1 MRYATYMN
9 TKQKHLILIT
19 LDAPDE
25 NYRLCKDGNF
35 RDFSYF
41 GTLRQS
47 FKTYDSIKRALNV
60 SKKIPNSRVVA
71 IPTPAEPN
79 TMYMEASGLI
89 IETYPSPEKEGY
101 VCHKHHKISEYFV
114 NPETEEIEK

>member
-1 MRYATYMN
+1 MN

-25 NYRLCKDGNF
+25 NYRLCKDGKF

-47 FKTYDSIKRALNV
+47 FKTYNSIKLALNI

-71 IPTPAEPN
+71 IPTPTPTEPN

-89 IETYPSPEKEGY
+89 IETCPSEKEGY
-101 VCHKHHKISEYFV
+101 VCHKHHKISEFFV